1 MERIEKY
8 GIFCRSWEGGFSN
21 HPNDSG
27 GATMKGVTLATY
39 RQYCKEKGYKRPTVT
54 DLKNISDKTW
64 NAVLRWGYWGRIK
77 ADQINDEWVA
87 YIFVDW
93 IWMSGPRY
101 ISFLQ
106 RRLGLTADG
115 IIGKKSLAKIN
126 SMKGE
131 DLFNLIWNERKA
143 HFERISKGKNAV
155 FLNGW
160 MRRLNSIHYGYL
172 MPNGGKEKDK
182 LK

>member
-21 HPNDSG
+21 HPSDPG
-27 GATMKGVTLATY
+27 GATMKGVTLNTY
-39 RQYCKEKGYKRPTVT
+39 RAYCKDKGYNKPTVD

-64 NAVLRWGYWGRIK
+64 NAILRWGYWGKIK

-101 ISFLQ
+101 IKFLQ
-106 RRLGLTADG
+106 RRLGLVDDG
-115 IIGKKSLAKIN
+115 IIGKKSLEKIN

-131 DLFNLIWNERKA
+131 ELFNLIWNERKA
-143 HFERISKGKNAV
+143 HFERIATDKKKV
-155 FLNGW
+155 FLQGW
-160 MRRLNSIHYGYL
+160 MNRLNSIHYGYL
-172 MPNGGKEKDK
+172 KPNGGKK
-182 LK
+182 LE